1 MDTNSQ
7 TNETKKAPKST
18 YKTLEQQVSDME
30 MAFSNAGMD
39 GIKEVMLTVG
49 YTPER
54 IELMQAGVTKVRT
67 LMQAKVKEDA
77 DQKAEQE
84 VFDKKKE
91 AISIPFVNHRKLV
104 RIQFSA
110 DVHTSVSLQL
120 NGEIPQAYPAWKE
133 MTTNFYTQISNQPAL
148 LAKTSTVGITAAV
161 ATAQLAAL
169 TDLEATKSNLKK
181 ETAEAQAAT
190 QARDEAFD
198 DIRPQYIEYIKFA
211 KVLLADSP
219 LLKAL
224 GV

>member
-7 TNETKKAPKST
+7 TTETNKASKST
-18 YKTLEQQVSDME
+18 YKTIEQKVSDME
-30 MAFSNAGMD
+30 MAFANAGMD

-49 YTPER
+49 YTPQKV
-54 IELMQAGVTKVRT
+54 ELMQTGVVKVRT
-67 LMQAKVKEDA
+67 LMQTKVKEDA

-84 VFDKKKE
+84 LFDKKKE
-91 AISIPFVNHRKLV
+91 AINTPFVTHRKLV
-104 RIQFSA
+104 RVQLST
-110 DVHTSVSLQL
+110 DVHTRVSLQL
-120 NGEIPQAYPAWKE
+120 DVEIPQAYPAWKE
-133 MTTNFYTQISNQPAL
+133 MVTNFYTQIGNQPAL

-169 TDLEATKSNLKK
+169 ADLEATKTNLKK

-198 DIRPQYIEYIKFA
+198 YIRPQYIEYIQYA
-211 KVLLADSP
+211 KILLAGSP

-224 GV
+224 GL